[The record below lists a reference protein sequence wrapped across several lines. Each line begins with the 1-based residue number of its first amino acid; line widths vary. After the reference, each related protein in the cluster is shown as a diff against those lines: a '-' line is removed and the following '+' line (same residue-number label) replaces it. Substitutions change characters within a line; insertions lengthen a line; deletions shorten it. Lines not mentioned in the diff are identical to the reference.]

1 MEDES
6 TPRLKGESQLELEMT
21 PVKVEISE
29 GGNTVENWAKEVD
42 GEAYERDKASNHL
55 EEQSIEMTERPL
67 ISQEPIPYE

>member
-21 PVKVEISE
+21 PRKVEISE
-29 GGNTVENWAKEVD
+29 GGNTVENWVKEVD
-42 GEAYERDKASNHL
+42 GEAYERDKASNNL

>member
-21 PVKVEISE
+21 PRKVEISE

-42 GEAYERDKASNHL
+42 VEAYERDKAYNNL
-55 EEQSIEMTERPL
+55 EEQTIEMTERPF